1 MDRTQKALTEAADTV
16 LCVQFAD
23 DGFTLSIGYYYLHS
37 TRQRWGST
45 FCFLY
50 SRSPHN
56 RRRTA
61 GWMQTFVRA
70 RNRRIAKNTFA
81 PLILTVAGQ
90 KQLARKIL
98 CAMNLKSRGFVWQ
111 QIDFARFAQG
121 CAMCSMLD
129 YCFFF
134 AFAIPDSWFF
144 ASESVR
150 SAAGLSMLQLKQHP
164 KWTTQHP
171 HSRILMTAAKPWWNM
186 WSVETW
192 FVGAVHMVTVASW
205 QQFWFKSQFFK
216 IQLCSKE
223 ADKDGLTVSKES
235 FWSIDWG

>member
-1 MDRTQKALTEAADTV
+1 MRVHLLFSVARHSKMGSWMDADVRESTQSSHCEEHL
-16 LCVQFAD
+16 
-23 DGFTLSIGYYYLHS
+23 
-37 TRQRWGST
+37 
-45 FCFLY
+45 
-50 SRSPHN
+50 RSS
-56 RRRTA
+56 
-61 GWMQTFVRA
+61 F
-70 RNRRIAKNTFA
+70 
-81 PLILTVAGQ
+81 TVAGQ

-121 CAMCSMLD
+121 CATVCARCSMLD
-129 YCFFF
+129 FCFFF
-134 AFAIPDSWFF
+134 AFAIPNSWFF
-144 ASESVR
+144 AIESVR

-223 ADKDGLTVSKES
+223 ADKEGLTVSKES
-235 FWSIDWG
+235 FWSIVWG